1 VWYPSWV
8 TFVNYSTLLILKWKP
23 FFKLILI
30 FHFILSLPLKRLIFT
45 ITISWWS
52 KSNNLNVLEIVN
64 LLFIVFVMHLMHTI
78 WRGFFVQVSCATLLY
93 QNSIPE
99 LSVQQIHSNHPDAV
113 SEKMSV
119 YKKVSIIVNNFYK
132 NVFYRIEMD
141 LSNSLALI
149 F

>member
-64 LLFIVFVMHLMHTI
+64 FLFIVFVMHLMHTI
-78 WRGFFVQVSCATLLY
+78 WRSFLFKSHVQRYFTKIAFPNCLFSRYIPTILMQLAKKCQFTKRFPLLLTIFIKMFFIESKW
-93 QNSIPE
+93 I
-99 LSVQQIHSNHPDAV
+99 
-113 SEKMSV
+113 
-119 YKKVSIIVNNFYK
+119 
-132 NVFYRIEMD
+132 YRI
-141 LSNSLALI
+141 L
-149 F
+149 